1 MNGISRLESER
12 MKFKLAELEILERLL
27 QNRLNAD
34 NDYEIA
40 ELHQKVKKEIQDIEY
55 QLKRSIDWS
64 KGE

>member
-1 MNGISRLESER
+1 
-12 MKFKLAELEILERLL
+12 MKFNLAELEIIERLL

-40 ELHQKVKKEIQDIEY
+40 ELHQKVKKEIQDIKY
-55 QLKRSIDWS
+55 QIKRSIDWG